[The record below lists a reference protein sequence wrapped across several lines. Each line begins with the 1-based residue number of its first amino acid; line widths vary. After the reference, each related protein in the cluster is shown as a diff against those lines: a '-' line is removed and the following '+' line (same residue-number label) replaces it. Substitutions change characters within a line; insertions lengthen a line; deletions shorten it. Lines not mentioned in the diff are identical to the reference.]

1 MNNKVMIILF
11 FCRKFKF
18 IDNIVFKFVNL
29 YLRENKLL
37 LPEYERNSKFLEE
50 MCNRDL
56 VINKRVVYQP
66 KGK

>member
-1 MNNKVMIILF
+1 M
-11 FCRKFKF
+11 
-18 IDNIVFKFVNL
+18 VFKFVNL

-37 LPEYERNSKFLEE
+37 LPESEQNKKLIEE

-56 VINKRVVYQP
+56 VTNKRVVYQP